1 MKTFKFE
8 EIINKHGQYIVY
20 FSGQPGNT
28 EMEKYKNFLGKKTF
42 KEFEGSTIDGKLIK
56 VIVEKGAFT
65 VFNEL
70 EEKIAD
76 YEGNNI
82 KIDTTNELVDII
94 KELDDLGIGI

>member
-1 MKTFKFE
+1 MSCY
-8 EIINKHGQYIVY
+8 INWTRQ
-20 FSGQPGNT
+20 S
-28 EMEKYKNFLGKKTF
+28 
-42 KEFEGSTIDGKLIK
+42 
-56 VIVEKGAFT
+56 VEKGAFT

-94 KELDDLGIGI
+94 KELDDLGIGIWKVIICF